1 MSAFISFLEK
11 IGLIFDPTVQQ
22 EFYSNGEPFYV
33 SFEGLGIGKFKV
45 NPVAIPIGNGIRFY
59 GIIITAAIVLAFLYV
74 AKWRAKDEGYH
85 YDDLLDLLLFVVPI
99 GVLGARLFYV
109 VTYGG
114 YTFSD
119 WFRIWDG
126 GLAIYGGIIFG
137 AIAVFA
143 VAEYKKMRILR
154 LMDCVAP
161 SVMIAQAIGRWGNF
175 FNGEAYGASTSS
187 FLRMGL
193 SNTLEGAQHYVH
205 PTFLYESLWNVLGFV
220 LINIFYRKKKFDGQI
235 VLEYVGW
242 YGLGRFFIELMR
254 QDSLP
259 LKIGQYNLKIS
270 SIIGLLCFAF
280 CLVIFLI
287 FILKPKSPALALPC
301 YYPGAKRLLLK
312 EKEAEKKAGNG
323 GKADGT
329 VFGSS
334 APFSGTTGETPEET
348 SEQAPAE
355 MPAEAS
361 PERSES
367 AESPESPKSPE
378 SPESP
383 ESPGSSEPSGPS
395 ESSESSEASGE
406 PSSETPDES
415 EKSSDSFETSDYAQ
429 S

>member
-11 IGLIFDPTVQQ
+11 IGLIFDPTIQQ

-45 NPVAIPIGNGIRFY
+45 NPVAIPVGNGIRFY

-74 AKWRAKDEGYH
+74 AKWRAKEEGYH
-85 YDDLLDLLLFVVPI
+85 YDDVLDLLLFVVPI

-114 YTFSD
+114 YTFSN

-137 AIAVFA
+137 AVTVYA
-143 VAEYKKMRILR
+143 VAKYKKMRILR

-193 SNTLEGAQHYVH
+193 SNTLEGVQHYVH

-220 LINIFYRKKKFDGQI
+220 LINIFYKKKKFDGQI
-235 VLEYVGW
+235 LLEYVGW

-270 SIIGLLCFAF
+270 SVIGLLCFAV
-280 CLVIFLI
+280 CLVVFLI
-287 FILKPKSPALALPC
+287 FILKPQSPALALPC
-301 YYPGAKRLLLK
+301 YYPGTKRLLLK
-312 EKEAEKKAGNG
+312 EKEAEKKTEASDNEN
-323 GKADGT
+323 KT
-329 VFGSS
+329 NFSTF
-334 APFSGTTGETPEET
+334 APLAEATGETPIKPL
-348 SEQAPAE
+348 EQAPSEIPTEVSREAPK
-355 MPAEAS
+355 PADS
-361 PERSES
+361 PETPTS
-367 AESPESPKSPE
+367 AESLNPSDPPTV
-378 SPESP
+378 
-383 ESPGSSEPSGPS
+383 PGSSGEFTVQPPNEP
-395 ESSESSEASGE
+395 EEF
-406 PSSETPDES
+406 
-415 EKSSDSFETSDYAQ
+415 SDSSKTSD
-429 S
+429 SSRF

>member
-1 MSAFISFLEK
+1 
-11 IGLIFDPTVQQ
+11 
-22 EFYSNGEPFYV
+22 
-33 SFEGLGIGKFKV
+33 
-45 NPVAIPIGNGIRFY
+45 
-59 GIIITAAIVLAFLYV
+59 
-74 AKWRAKDEGYH
+74 
-85 YDDLLDLLLFVVPI
+85 
-99 GVLGARLFYV
+99 
-109 VTYGG
+109 
-114 YTFSD
+114 
-119 WFRIWDG
+119 
-126 GLAIYGGIIFG
+126 
-137 AIAVFA
+137 
-143 VAEYKKMRILR
+143 
-154 LMDCVAP
+154 
-161 SVMIAQAIGRWGNF
+161 MIAQAIGRWGNF

-270 SIIGLLCFAF
+270 SVIGLLCFAV

-355 MPAEAS
+355 MPAEVS
-361 PERSES
+361 PEGSEP
-367 AESPESPKSPE
+367 AE

-383 ESPGSSEPSGPS
+383 ESPGSSEPSGPP
-395 ESSESSEASGE
+395 ESSESSEASRE
-406 PSSETPDES
+406 PSSEAPDES
-415 EKSSDSFETSDYAQ
+415 ERSSDSFETSDYAQ